1 MELKHIMN
9 IPYPSQSQWSST
21 VPRKIDKIS
30 EQNCAQA
37 VPHACTLT
45 SWSLGSPAAQLL
57 GKQFVQTKSDKY
69 IKASHYW
76 PIVKE
81 STSERWDG
89 FHLWSADKSE
99 NGVPCHDMILLMV
112 PLEGIVAFVFTNEFK
127 SYVKYL
133 LTWGTIDVVRI
144 YLKQSLT
151 PLW

>member
-1 MELKHIMN
+1 MPQAGSQDQPPTSPCGAGDGQQTAVNQLWHDIWNLKSCAKLTLSSVHDHVSRCQMELKHIMN

-45 SWSLGSPAAQLL
+45 SWSLGSPTAQLL

-69 IKASHYW
+69 IKASHYC

-89 FHLWSADKSE
+89 FHL
-99 NGVPCHDMILLMV
+99 
-112 PLEGIVAFVFTNEFK
+112 
-127 SYVKYL
+127 
-133 LTWGTIDVVRI
+133 
-144 YLKQSLT
+144 
-151 PLW
+151 